1 MYRKKAQSS
10 QHEFVDFYLRFGG
23 ELDPKNR
30 WIQLTRLIPW
40 EAYEKSYA
48 GLFPSKRGAL
58 AKPFRMAL
66 GALLIKNMKRI
77 TDEEVVQELKENPYL
92 QYLVGLEKYQ
102 SEAPFDASMMVH
114 YRKRISVEMLLEIN
128 EKIVKSQLER
138 EEKAKK
144 KRKNKRG
151 SSGGDDGNEEGSG
164 TKVENKSSDEK
175 QDDVPKKGHLLV
187 DATCVPADI
196 RYPTDVSILN
206 EAREKSEEIIDVL
219 YELMKGKIKKPR
231 TYRQNARK
239 DFLQVA
245 RSWKPSKKVI
255 RKGIGKQ
262 LHYLKRNLG
271 YIGEL
276 IKHTPLSVLSKQQY
290 KNLLVIHEMYRQQLE
305 MYEERKHK
313 IPGRI
318 VSVSQPHVRPIVRG
332 KARASVEFGAKISV
346 AKIDGYAFLETMSW
360 EPYHEGNKLK
370 EHIEV
375 YNQRFGYYPETVLA
389 DKIYRTRANLKYC
402 KGLGIRLGGPPL
414 GRPPKDKEKHKAL
427 LRASRE
433 DERLRIPI
441 EGVFGV
447 AKRRYGMDVIRE
459 KLSVTSENTLAMVIL
474 GLNLNK
480 ILRNLFVLLY
490 RYVRWVIFRLVFRW
504 KLAEIM

>member
-1 MYRKKAQSS
+1 MQ
-10 QHEFVDFYLRFGG
+10 
-23 ELDPKNR
+23 
-30 WIQLTRLIPW
+30 
-40 EAYEKSYA
+40 
-48 GLFPSKRGAL
+48 
-58 AKPFRMAL
+58 
-66 GALLIKNMKRI
+66 
-77 TDEEVVQELKENPYL
+77 
-92 QYLVGLEKYQ
+92 
-102 SEAPFDASMMVH
+102 
-114 YRKRISVEMLLEIN
+114 
-128 EKIVKSQLER
+128 
-138 EEKAKK
+138 
-144 KRKNKRG
+144 
-151 SSGGDDGNEEGSG
+151 
-164 TKVENKSSDEK
+164 
-175 QDDVPKKGHLLV
+175 
-187 DATCVPADI
+187 
-196 RYPTDVSILN
+196 
-206 EAREKSEEIIDVL
+206 
-219 YELMKGKIKKPR
+219 
-231 TYRQNARK
+231 
-239 DFLQVA
+239 
-245 RSWKPSKKVI
+245 
-255 RKGIGKQ
+255 
-262 LHYLKRNLG
+262 YLKRNLG
-271 YIGEL
+271 YIGEM
-276 IKHTPLSVLSKQQY
+276 IKHTPLRVLSKQQY
-290 KNLLVIHEMYRQQLE
+290 KNLLVIQEVYRQQLE

-360 EPYHEGNKLK
+360 EPYHEGNKLT

-389 DKIYRTRANLKYC
+389 DKIYRTRDNLKYC
-402 KGLGIRLGGPPL
+402 KGLEIRLGGPPL

-490 RYVRWVIFRLVFRW
+490 RHFGWVIFRLVLRW

>member
-1 MYRKKAQSS
+1 
-10 QHEFVDFYLRFGG
+10 
-23 ELDPKNR
+23 
-30 WIQLTRLIPW
+30 
-40 EAYEKSYA
+40 
-48 GLFPSKRGAL
+48 
-58 AKPFRMAL
+58 
-66 GALLIKNMKRI
+66 LIKNMKRI
-77 TDEEVVQELKENPYL
+77 TDEEVVEELKENPYL

-114 YRKRISVEMLLEIN
+114 FRKRISVETLQEIN
-128 EKIVKSQLER
+128 EQIVKLQLER

-144 KRKNKRG
+144 KGKNKRE
-151 SSGGDDGNEEGSG
+151 SSGSDDRSEGGSG
-164 TKVENKSSDEK
+164 AGIENKSADEE
-175 QDDVPKKGHLLV
+175 QDEVLKKGHLLV

-196 RYPTDVSILN
+196 RYPTDISILN

-219 YELMKGKIKKPR
+219 HELIKGNTKKPR
-231 TYRQNARK
+231 TYRQNAKK

-245 RSWKPSKKVI
+245 RSRKPSKKVI
-255 RKGIGKQ
+255 RKGIRKQ
-262 LHYLKRNLG
+262 LQYLKRNLG

-290 KNLLVIHEMYRQQLE
+290 KNLLVIQEVYRQQME

-313 IPGRI
+313 ISGRI

-375 YNQRFGYYPETVLA
+375 YNQRFGYYPESWSFSKKLLGKTAKLFYTYFA
-389 DKIYRTRANLKYC
+389 DKIYRTRDNLKYC

-490 RYVRWVIFRLVFRW
+490 RHFGWVNFRLVFRC